1 MGTHRSF
8 VTTEASLASAI
19 TSVGVGNTLKSHK
32 ASLTLTFRVSNSITE
47 ELTLLLIESQQPRS
61 KREALR

>member
-47 ELTLLLIESQQPRS
+47 ELTLLLIESQ
-61 KREALR
+61 